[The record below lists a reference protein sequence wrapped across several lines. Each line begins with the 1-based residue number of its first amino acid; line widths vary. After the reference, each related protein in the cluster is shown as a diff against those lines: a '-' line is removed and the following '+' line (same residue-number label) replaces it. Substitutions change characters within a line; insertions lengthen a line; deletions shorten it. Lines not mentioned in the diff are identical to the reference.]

1 MTAAHSNN
9 APDQHVPFELSGQ
22 YIWPD
27 ARHLID
33 NVSYPVLP
41 VFRSAISGAKG
52 LFGVVSGLH
61 NAGIDFL
68 EECVSNEDAL
78 ALRLIVAVWP
88 ACPTIRS
95 DLRRLLALQERFP
108 ERLQFRVQTSNSVLD
123 HGLTMLCVSGARSK
137 DTYLILGKTTD
148 LGTNLAEIGEGGV
161 LRADAGTVEAFHR
174 RFLWRWSKSTELSA
188 PAATEIPTLAL
199 PEGTVEA
206 ARIWSNYQASVANGV
221 EALFDLVAKV
231 DPETGEV
238 TLVSESG
245 EPVADPTADL
255 GFAKMD
261 PMAMWIADLYPEGQI
276 VSIDKTSRIPPVDV
290 PVNPSAF
297 GDSADMT
304 RGDVSRKV
312 SMRASVIKEADL
324 KEIEK
329 HRSMVRTILNR
340 LSFSLS
346 DGLRWVPDAVR
357 DLLTTELENADS
369 AGRAALL
376 KAMGGEKSLD
386 INAFVESRKP
396 DLAQSLKEMAAALG
410 TPNADI
416 SRVLEDTVSEAKTR
430 LERAKGG
437 SLLPT
442 LSWTRISFSADEDAH
457 ASPWGQAAT
466 FLLAIVRFPR
476 EAMTNGFFMRGLSC
490 NIFDLI
496 EAMNVA
502 NDDICKDLRAKNL
515 STRCRQE
522 LDLIQRVADK
532 VSDPKVRCRLLRL
545 ILDGKAAEIDGEL
558 QKLPSENAVGADGGN
573 KNSE

>member
-1 MTAAHSNN
+1 MTTAKADK
-9 APDQHVPFELSGQ
+9 APNQHAPFELNGQ

-27 ARHLID
+27 ARHLLNGSLD
-33 NVSYPVLP
+33 LVLP

-61 NAGIDFL
+61 KAGIDFL
-68 EECVSNEDAL
+68 EECVSNEHAL

-88 ACPTIRS
+88 ACPTTKS
-95 DLRRLLALQERFP
+95 DLHRLVALQERFR
-108 ERLQFRVQTSNSVLD
+108 ERVHLRIQTSNSILD
-123 HGLTMLCVSGARSK
+123 HGLTMFCVSGAKSK
-137 DTYLILGKTTD
+137 DTYLILGKMTG
-148 LGTNLAEIGEGGV
+148 LGTNLADIGEGGV
-161 LRADAGTVEAFHR
+161 LRADPASVEAFHR
-174 RFLWRWSKSTELSA
+174 RFLLRWSQSANLSA
-188 PAATEIPTLAL
+188 PGAAEMPALVL
-199 PEGTVEA
+199 PEGTLEA
-206 ARIWSNYQASVANGV
+206 GKLWSDYQTNIANDV
-221 EALFDLVAKV
+221 RAMFDLIAEV

-238 TLVSESG
+238 TLVNENG
-245 EPVADPTADL
+245 EPVEDPIADL

-290 PVNPSAF
+290 PVNPAAF

-346 DGLRWVPDAVR
+346 DGLRWVPDAAR
-357 DLLTTELENADS
+357 DLLTIEMANADA

-376 KAMGGEKSLD
+376 NAMGGEKSLD

-396 DLAQSLKEMAAALG
+396 DLAKSLKEMAAALG
-410 TPNADI
+410 TPSADI
-416 SRVLEDTVSEAKTR
+416 SRVLEDTVNEAKTR

-437 SLLPT
+437 SLLPK
-442 LSWTRISFSADEDAH
+442 LSWTRISFSADEDTH

-466 FLLAIVRFPR
+466 FLLAIARFPR

-490 NIFDLI
+490 NMFDLI
-496 EAMNVA
+496 DAMNVA
-502 NDDICKDLRAKNL
+502 KDDICRDLRARNL
-515 STRCRQE
+515 SARCRQE
-522 LDLIQRVADK
+522 LDLIQRVTEEA
-532 VSDPKVRCRLLRL
+532 SDPKDRCRLLRL
-545 ILDGKAAEIDGEL
+545 VLDGKAGEIDGEL
-558 QKLPSENAVGADGGN
+558 RKLAVENVVGAGGGN